1 MPPSSD
7 LALLQ
12 GTLDVLVL
20 KALMFGPRHG
30 YAVATWIRE
39 TSDET
44 LNVEDRALYIALH
57 RLEERKLVK
66 GKWQVTEAGRRVKRY
81 ELTDAG
87 RKSLTTSTSQWERY
101 VEAMTYVLR
110 APDTETA

>member
-1 MPPSSD
+1 VDDSELD
-7 LALLQ
+7 LLR
-12 GTLDVLVL
+12 GTLDLLIL
-20 KALMFGPRHG
+20 KGLAGGPMHG
-30 YAVATWIRE
+30 YLISKWVRSASRNL
-39 TSDET
+39 

-87 RKSLTTSTSQWERY
+87 RKRLTTSTSQWERY

-110 APDTETA
+110 TPETETP

>member
-1 MPPSSD
+1 MDDSELD
-7 LALLQ
+7 LLR
-12 GTLDVLVL
+12 GTLDLL
-20 KALMFGPRHG
+20 ILRALAGGPMHG
-30 YAVATWIRE
+30 YVVSKWVRAASRNM
-39 TSDET
+39 

-110 APDTETA
+110 APETEAT